1 MRNYITVLLFAV
13 LSFCSVYSISAQD
26 TGEVVVSGDENGGRS
41 TSENIRVFKNAQSID
56 VYIFGYAG
64 SVSISVENEAGQT
77 VTSASTVSLEDGRM
91 SLPLPALPAGSYRVV
106 IVAGDTY
113 TGSFLVQ

>member
-13 LSFCSVYSISAQD
+13 LSFCSVYSVSAQD
-26 TGEVVVSGDENGGRS
+26 TGEVVVSGDEDGGRS

-56 VYIFGYAG
+56 VYIFGHSG

-77 VTSASTVSLEDGRM
+77 VT
-91 SLPLPALPAGSYRVV
+91 
-106 IVAGDTY
+106 
-113 TGSFLVQ
+113 